1 MTENARVGLVG
12 RQGRSNK
19 YESEDGDE
27 EGGGHEG
34 YGRVCLQ
41 GEKERGIGR
50 ERRKGGAGR
59 GKEG

>member
-1 MTENARVGLVG
+1 MTENVRVGLVG

-19 YESEDGDE
+19 YESEHGDE
-27 EGGGHEG
+27 ERGEHEG
-34 YGRVCLQ
+34 YRRVRLQ

-50 ERRKGGAGR
+50 EGRKGGAGR